1 MRAMSISSFR
11 KTLAATLDKVAAD
24 REPVIVTREGDK
36 AGAVILSV
44 EDYNSMAETIYLLR
58 SPRNAAELLASIAE
72 VEGGRSQ
79 VRDLID

>member
-1 MRAMSISSFR
+1 
-11 KTLAATLDKVAAD
+11 
-24 REPVIVTREGDK
+24 
-36 AGAVILSV
+36 
-44 EDYNSMAETIYLLR
+44 MAETIYLLR